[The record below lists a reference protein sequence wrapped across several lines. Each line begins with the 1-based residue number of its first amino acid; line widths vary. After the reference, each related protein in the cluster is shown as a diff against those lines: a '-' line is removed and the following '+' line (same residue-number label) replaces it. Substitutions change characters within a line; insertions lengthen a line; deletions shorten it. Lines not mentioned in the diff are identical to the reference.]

1 MCLLNCLL
9 KFFTYDHRS
18 ALLSALVRGI
28 FFAVVHVYCRDLL
41 RATESWVLYHIS
53 PLPRLREH
61 HGRGHKQNVELKGE
75 VECRECFHP
84 GMVWL
89 LHSWTLGAV
98 IISKR
103 PVYDWPTDILPQT
116 GVGHE
121 APFLPENI
129 NASSAVAI
137 GKEPLKEEGQHSSRL
152 YFDQAC
158 QSPTQSLCWKP
169 MLREWSFW
177 WWNTTEAL
185 GNWVAEKKDQRVKWL
200 MCRHKSRAQQPVC
213 EPVLGNR
220 KWGKAIP
227 YDFLASQSRFSEE
240 ILSQT
245 IRLRATGGNPLKLI
259 PTFMCVC
266 MPDTCMHVGTHTHAR
281 GHV

>member
-1 MCLLNCLL
+1 MFTAETCWEQL
-9 KFFTYDHRS
+9 KAESSITYHPFQDSGSIMEEGTNR
-18 ALLSALVRGI
+18 
-28 FFAVVHVYCRDLL
+28 
-41 RATESWVLYHIS
+41 TWSW
-53 PLPRLREH
+53 RKRW
-61 HGRGHKQNVELKGE
+61 NVENASIRAWRDYCILE
-75 VECRECFHP
+75 
-84 GMVWL
+84 L
-89 LHSWTLGAV
+89 SGAV

-129 NASSAVAI
+129 NASSAVAH
-137 GKEPLKEEGQHSSRL
+137 GKEALKEEGQHSSRL

-266 MPDTCMHVGTHTHAR
+266 MPDTCMDVGTHTHAQ